1 MHFYCILKKKKASTV
16 TNTKTTTTTTRTS
29 DADKSPLFLSGST
42 CDPRLNGAWKWRGE
56 GANGKS
62 FYATDVS
69 WYIDEGSPDLCE
81 VGLKDDKYN
90 IVDDKYNLEGG
101 QLQGKTY
108 QQCMD
113 ACEEA
118 EECMAFSWPVLFIA
132 FFLTRTNDHPFLSR
146 RAPSWAP
153 CTVMPSGG
161 IGVYITHQFWGLLL
175 TLLCADMRILLMD
188 RCAF

>member
-118 EECMAFSWPVLFIA
+118 EECMAFSWPVLFID
-132 FFLTRTNDHPFLSR
+132 FFNTDQRPPVFKSEGTTLGTVHRDAIWRNWSIYN
-146 RAPSWAP
+146 PSF
-153 CTVMPSGG
+153 
-161 IGVYITHQFWGLLL
+161 GVCY
-175 TLLCADMRILLMD
+175 
-188 RCAF
+188 